1 MPLASLSDTD
11 SELLR
16 FQLKPV
22 LYAST
27 VEMWNAHHSIS
38 ASEEESLPNRDVHSQ
53 KRGRIKTL
61 RTAFSASKLP
71 AIPNCVRCSPC
82 SRDILA
88 SDSDDAAADIAES
101 DQPEGGNEQCK
112 SPTQLLN

>member
-71 AIPNCVRCSPC
+71 AIPNCVRCSK
-82 SRDILA
+82 DILA

-101 DQPEGGNEQCK
+101 DRPEGGNEQCK
-112 SPTQLLN
+112 SLTQLLN